1 MGQQEEM
8 QVDAQLDDDLALPD
22 PDIILRKR
30 EDELGE
36 QAPVCDDDQSYMT
49 V

>member
-30 EDELGE
+30 EEILGE
-36 QAPVCDDDQSYMT
+36 KDPEFNDDQSYMT